1 MSKAPSLLFSPG
13 PKIGKN
19 SKSST
24 TELFLRSAYSYAKN
38 RIKTICTKLCVMDN
52 YPITNTCS
60 NHIDKVFLD
69 ILIQYPEVLKDRKID
84 QILICIIHAVCLIYD
99 INVLFKHIIAKFKE
113 FFHCQDKVWS
123 KVLIGIEFD
132 QPIYANVI
140 EFYNQKFAAPPLE
153 QYLLTQKKSPEGII
167 LKDIKTTPFSPDP
180 KQFFSPRKNQ
190 KLNITIGSPIRRN
203 SLTPSNVVTL
213 GQLKS
218 PQKQFDEINNRV
230 NKPKKVKRK
239 LFDTAIPMEEEEDDE
254 KAPEKKRKL
263 NSD

>member
-1 MSKAPSLLFSPG
+1 LIQSKKVQNIPRSVIKNLLEIVNKAVGTSFWKEISPIYQYFINLDVEKRKEIYNHETLPNTTFTPIKKAMSKAPSLLFSPG

-19 SKSST
+19 SKSNT

-113 FFHCQDKVWS
+113 FF
-123 KVLIGIEFD
+123 
-132 QPIYANVI
+132 
-140 EFYNQKFAAPPLE
+140 
-153 QYLLTQKKSPEGII
+153 
-167 LKDIKTTPFSPDP
+167 
-180 KQFFSPRKNQ
+180 
-190 KLNITIGSPIRRN
+190 
-203 SLTPSNVVTL
+203 SLS
-213 GQLKS
+213 
-218 PQKQFDEINNRV
+218 R
-230 NKPKKVKRK
+230 
-239 LFDTAIPMEEEEDDE
+239 
-254 KAPEKKRKL
+254 
-263 NSD
+263 